1 MKARIGIAV
10 VAALSGASLVY
21 TSQGDA
27 PPDLTAYIAEI
38 KRDMMSEDARSALR
52 MIAGIRV
59 GQTDLKY
66 SNGSSGDR
74 YSRSYRSTTCPRP
87 GADPDA
93 VAEWHAAL
101 GERVEEEVERLRA
114 FADSDSSGFVSTTE
128 GRTFRRLVE
137 FGYLVKQIIQV
148 EGRSIE
154 AVSAAAGLTAEEA
167 GQQLQEFDELA
178 SRMADNGL
186 RPLPD
191 VRDP

>member
-1 MKARIGIAV
+1 MKVQIGIAV

-21 TSQGDA
+21 TNQGDA

-52 MIAGIRV
+52 MIARIRV

-66 SNGSSGDR
+66 INRSSGDR
-74 YSRSYRSTTCPRP
+74 YSPSYRSTTCPRP

-93 VAEWHAAL
+93 VAEWHTAL
-101 GERVEEEVERLRA
+101 DKRVEEEVEHLRA
-114 FADSDSSGFVSTTE
+114 FADSDNSGFVSTTE
-128 GRTFRRLVE
+128 GMTFRRLVE
-137 FGYLVKQIIQV
+137 FGYLIKQVIQV
-148 EGRSIE
+148 KGRSVE
-154 AVSAAAGLTAEEA
+154 AVGAAAGLPAEEA
-167 GQQLQEFDELA
+167 RQQLQEFDELA
-178 SRMADNGL
+178 SRMADSGL